1 MKPKVIHQQ
10 AMDFSFKGKQAMNEG
25 NFSAAFDFY
34 RQVAKFESEV
44 AQFYFD
50 KPDLEPTRSVIIRSA
65 AFLNLKAGLIEDA
78 KRFIFF
84 GLINTN
90 DKLIKG
96 QLNNALELAVSLDN
110 MSPEA
115 ASGEY
120 NYLNLLRQRSVHYIL
135 EPSLPIHG
143 KSVSLEMIKD
153 FTDGYLKSLKAFA
166 LTKFKKV
173 LELEGE
179 MEESF
184 IKELEKLV
192 NPLVTSSA
200 YGSFKFSIAN
210 DFLAHEGEKKEL
222 LELKANVVTK
232 FHNEIFSNPLSD
244 EDIDVIRK
252 NYTEEDVNEIF
263 RPLARIKAN
272 NTSYKIGYYDPD
284 TFDKR
289 FSGRIVNKQKKRLL
303 TVKPITQEDI
313 GQLESSIVHT
323 RNLQSG
329 KITKKTIHREQL
341 KAYEFDIKTNVIEPT
356 NDAPLILN
364 EEIIIAVNFDSNT
377 GFTILFTD
385 FRVEFTDIEF
395 NRAKEGFY
403 NSFNRKL
410 RYLANNDLIIEDER
424 KDWEA
429 VSKLIGNPDALRK
442 K

>member
-1 MKPKVIHQQ
+1 
-10 AMDFSFKGKQAMNEG
+10 MDFSFKGKQAMEEG

-34 RQVAKFESEV
+34 KQAAELESQV

-65 AFLNLKAGLIEDA
+65 AFLNLKAGLVEQA

-84 GLINTN
+84 GLLNTK
-90 DKLIKG
+90 DSLIKS

-135 EPSLPIHG
+135 EPTLPING

-153 FTDGYLKSLKAFA
+153 FTEGYLKSLKAFA
-166 LTKFKKV
+166 LSKFKRILK
-173 LELEGE
+173 LEGE
-179 MEESF
+179 IEESF
-184 IKELEKLV
+184 IKDLEKMV

-200 YGSFKFSIAN
+200 YGSFKFAIAN
-210 DFLAHEGEKKEL
+210 DFLTHENEQKEL
-222 LELKANVVTK
+222 LELKANVVAK

-244 EDIDVIRK
+244 EDIDIIK
-252 NYTEEDVNEIF
+252 KSYAEEEVNEIF

-272 NTSYKIGYYDPD
+272 NTPYKIGYYDPD

-289 FSGRIVNKQKKRLL
+289 FSGRIVNKQKKKLL
-303 TVKPITQEDI
+303 TSKPISQEDI
-313 GQLESSIVHT
+313 GQLESSITHT

-329 KITKKTIHREQL
+329 KISRKTIIREQL
-341 KAYEFDIKTNVIEPT
+341 KAYEFDIRTNIIEPS
-356 NDAPLILN
+356 NDAPLILS
-364 EEIIIAVNFDSNT
+364 EEIIITVNFDSNT
-377 GFTILFTD
+377 GFTFSFPD

-395 NRAKEGFY
+395 NKAKEGFY
-403 NSFNRKL
+403 SSFNSKL
-410 RYLANNDLIIEDER
+410 KYLANRDLIRDDER

-429 VSKLIGNPDALRK
+429 VSKLIGNPDALKR
-442 K
+442 

>member
-10 AMDFSFKGKQAMNEG
+10 AMDFSFKGKQAMEEG

-34 RQVAKFESEV
+34 KQAAELESQV

-65 AFLNLKAGLIEDA
+65 AFLNLKAGLVEQA

-84 GLINTN
+84 GLLNTK
-90 DKLIKG
+90 DSLIKS

-135 EPSLPIHG
+135 EPTLPING

-153 FTDGYLKSLKAFA
+153 FTEGYLKSLKAFA
-166 LTKFKKV
+166 LSKFKRILK
-173 LELEGE
+173 LEGE
-179 MEESF
+179 IEESF
-184 IKELEKLV
+184 IKDLEKMV

-200 YGSFKFSIAN
+200 YGSFKFAIAN
-210 DFLAHEGEKKEL
+210 DFLTHENEQKEL
-222 LELKANVVTK
+222 LELKANVVAK

-244 EDIDVIRK
+244 EDIDIIK
-252 NYTEEDVNEIF
+252 KSYAEEEVNEIF

-272 NTSYKIGYYDPD
+272 NTPYKIGYYDPD

-289 FSGRIVNKQKKRLL
+289 FSGRIVNKQKKKLL
-303 TVKPITQEDI
+303 TSKPISQEDI
-313 GQLESSIVHT
+313 GQLESSITHT

-329 KITKKTIHREQL
+329 KISRKTIIREQL
-341 KAYEFDIKTNVIEPT
+341 KAYEFDIRTNIIEPS
-356 NDAPLILN
+356 NDAPLILS
-364 EEIIIAVNFDSNT
+364 EEIIITVNFDSNT
-377 GFTILFTD
+377 GFTFSFPD

-395 NRAKEGFY
+395 NKAKEGFY
-403 NSFNRKL
+403 SSFNSKL
-410 RYLANNDLIIEDER
+410 KYLANRDLIRDDER

-429 VSKLIGNPDALRK
+429 VSKLIGNPDALKR
-442 K
+442 

>member
-1 MKPKVIHQQ
+1 MKPKAIHQQ
-10 AMDFSFKGKQAMNEG
+10 AMDFSFKGKQAMEEG
-25 NFSAAFDFY
+25 NFSTAFDFY
-34 RQVAKFESEV
+34 KQAAALESQV

-50 KPDLEPTRSVIIRSA
+50 KPDLEPTRSVVIRSA

-84 GLINTN
+84 GLLNTTDN
-90 DKLIKG
+90 LIKS

-110 MSPEA
+110 MLPEE

-143 KSVSLEMIKD
+143 KSVSLEMIRD

-166 LTKFKKV
+166 VTKFKKV
-173 LELEGE
+173 LQLEGE
-179 MEESF
+179 IEESI
-184 IKELEKLV
+184 IKDLEKLV

-210 DFLAHEGEKKEL
+210 DFLTHENEKKEL
-222 LELKANVVTK
+222 LELKANVVAK
-232 FHNEIFSNPLSD
+232 FHSEIFSNPLSD
-244 EDIDVIRK
+244 EDIDIIRE

-272 NTSYKIGYYDPD
+272 NSPYKIGYYDLD

-289 FSGRIVNKQKKRLL
+289 SAGRIVNKQKRRLL

-313 GQLESSIVHT
+313 GQLESSIIHT
-323 RNLQSG
+323 RNLQGG
-329 KITKKTIHREQL
+329 KVTKKTIYREEL
-341 KAYEFDIKTNVIEPT
+341 KAYEFDIKTNIIEPA
-356 NDAPLILN
+356 NDAPIILN
-364 EEIIIAVNFDSNT
+364 DEIIITVNFDSNT
-377 GFTILFTD
+377 GFTFSFDD
-385 FRVEFTDIEF
+385 FRVEHTDIEF
-395 NRAKEGFY
+395 NKAKEGFY
-403 NSFNRKL
+403 NTFNSKL
-410 RYLANNDLIIEDER
+410 KYLANKDLVREDER

-429 VSKLIGNPDALRK
+429 VSKLIGNPAALK

>member
-1 MKPKVIHQQ
+1 MKPKVVHQQ
-10 AMDFSFKGKQAMNEG
+10 AMDFSFKGKQAMEEG

-34 RQVAKFESEV
+34 KQAAELESQV

-50 KPDLEPTRSVIIRSA
+50 KPDLEPTRSVVIRSA
-65 AFLNLKAGLIEDA
+65 AFLNLKAGLIENA

-84 GLINTN
+84 GLLNTT
-90 DKLIKG
+90 DKLIKS

-120 NYLNLLRQRSVHYIL
+120 NYLNLLRQRSIHYIL

-166 LTKFKKV
+166 LTKFKKA
-173 LELEGE
+173 LQLKGE
-179 MEESF
+179 IEESS
-184 IKELEKLV
+184 IRELEKMV

-200 YGSFKFSIAN
+200 YGSFKFSVAN
-210 DFLAHEGEKKEL
+210 DFLTHGNEKKEL
-222 LELKANVVTK
+222 LELKANVVAK

-244 EDIDVIRK
+244 EDIDIIKK
-252 NYTEEDVNEIF
+252 NYAEEEVNEIF
-263 RPLARIKAN
+263 RPLTRIKSN
-272 NTSYKIGYYDPD
+272 NTPYKIGYYDPD
-284 TFDKR
+284 TFDKK
-289 FSGRIVNKQKKRLL
+289 FANRILNKQKKRLL

-313 GQLESSIVHT
+313 GQLESSITHT

-329 KITKKTIHREQL
+329 KVTRKTIYREQL
-341 KAYEFDIKTNVIEPT
+341 KAYEFDIRTNIIEPS
-356 NDAPLILN
+356 NDAPLILS
-364 EEIIIAVNFDSNT
+364 EEIIITVNFDSNT
-377 GFTILFTD
+377 GFTFSFPD

-403 NSFNRKL
+403 NSFNSKL
-410 RYLANNDLIIEDER
+410 KYLANKDLVREDER

-442 K
+442 

>member
-10 AMDFSFKGKQAMNEG
+10 AMDFSFKGKQAMEEG
-25 NFSAAFDFY
+25 NFSVAFDLY
-34 RQVAKFESEV
+34 KQAAELESQV

-50 KPDLEPTRSVIIRSA
+50 KPDLEPTRSVLIRSA
-65 AFLNLKAGLIEDA
+65 AFLNLKAGLVEEA

-84 GLINTN
+84 GLLNTTDN
-90 DKLIKG
+90 LIKS

-135 EPSLPIHG
+135 EPTLPING

-153 FTDGYLKSLKAFA
+153 FTEGYLKSLKAFS
-166 LTKFKKV
+166 LSKFKRILK
-173 LELEGE
+173 LEGE
-179 MEESF
+179 IEESF
-184 IKELEKLV
+184 IKDLEKMV

-210 DFLAHEGEKKEL
+210 DFLTHENEKKEL
-222 LELKANVVTK
+222 LELKANVVAK

-244 EDIDVIRK
+244 EDIDIIKK
-252 NYTEEDVNEIF
+252 NYAEDEVNEIF

-303 TVKPITQEDI
+303 TSKPISQEDI
-313 GQLESSIVHT
+313 GQLESSITHT

-329 KITKKTIHREQL
+329 KISRKTIIREQL
-341 KAYEFDIKTNVIEPT
+341 KAYEFDIRTNIIEPS
-356 NDAPLILN
+356 NDAPIILS
-364 EEIIIAVNFDSNT
+364 EEIIVTVNFDSNT
-377 GFTILFTD
+377 GFTFSFPD
-385 FRVEFTDIEF
+385 FRIEFSDIEF

-403 NSFNRKL
+403 NSFNSKL
-410 RYLANNDLIIEDER
+410 KYLANRDLIRDDER

-429 VSKLIGNPDALRK
+429 VSKLIGNPDALKR
-442 K
+442 